1 MERCLRLMILLMVCG
16 LYSPGKTFL
25 SMWTAPCQSIIHLD
39 EMCKG
44 ILPCLYFFLYSLD
57 VARYW
62 HLSIN
67 HLCTECIKSMSS
79 FLCERH
85 IQVQK
90 NHLLLRRHDSWC
102 SSFYPNDG
110 HAMPL
115 FTSLNQWNTVSAK
128 WLRCTARTKCLAEL
142 TFYSFFKTWKYV
154 LECTY

>member
-1 MERCLRLMILLMVCG
+1 MSSIDDPGSWCAAYIALARL
-16 LYSPGKTFL
+16 FL

-115 FTSLNQWNTVSAK
+115 FTSLNQSN
-128 WLRCTARTKCLAEL
+128 KCKML
-142 TFYSFFKTWKYV
+142 TLYY
-154 LECTY
+154 TYKMSCWADLLFLLQDLKICIR